1 MLRQSEIPLKGV
13 SEIVS
18 PTDPSLQSWRE
29 NAHRL
34 EVCQSPA
41 RGSGRSKRVVQNL
54 DPGAHAVEAGTAASS
69 SRDSAVVWRIR
80 GSPPATDRRTSGG
93 NRGTP

>member
-34 EVCQSPA
+34 EVCEAPA
-41 RGSGRSKRVVQNL
+41 RGSGRSKRVVQNV
-54 DPGAHAVEAGTAASS
+54 D
-69 SRDSAVVWRIR
+69 R
-80 GSPPATDRRTSGG
+80 GDSGG
-93 NRGTP
+93 GGRSEQADCLQTGQRAPREMCPPVYPLMADTTT